1 MKNLSIL
8 LPLLFLNFNLD
19 GYQNDRQE
27 VLIIGTMHD
36 VPKIVKHSYKP
47 LLRIARRYG
56 PDAIYVERQRP
67 DDSLSLA
74 NYESKWFLPLGDSL
88 RRTFKQD
95 CDRFDQLMA
104 SSIQT
109 MSHDDFG
116 FLRNYFAVNRDKA
129 NWSYYQ
135 YLAKYGL
142 NGSRKPT
149 RNENGDLTARL
160 AIAMDMNRVFAMD
173 HQHEAKL
180 YTKLW
185 RECIIASRKDGQV
198 KRLTRHNKRSYN
210 RAILPAIFGRL
221 GKHTNR
227 SKTIRSYEVS
237 NRFTFRETPCEPCDA
252 AGAVWDRRNAGMA
265 KNIGEQM
272 QEFSHKKAVVIVGA
286 GHVLGIKAALEAQ
299 FPEIRVRILEDL

>member
-1 MKNLSIL
+1 MRRICFSLVLGVVAIL
-8 LPLLFLNFNLD
+8 ITRA
-19 GYQNDRQE
+19 QDRPE

-47 LLRIARRYG
+47 LLRIAKRYK

-74 NYESKWFLPLGDSL
+74 NYESKWFLPAGDSL
-88 RRTFKQD
+88 RQHFNED
-95 CDRFDQLMA
+95 CQRFDRLM
-104 SSIQT
+104 QT
-109 MSHDDFG
+109 SVSGMSHEDYAY
-116 FLRNYFAVNRDKA
+116 LRDYFIVNRDKA
-129 NWSYYQ
+129 NWHYYR
-135 YLAKYGL
+135 YLARHGL
-142 NGSRKPT
+142 KGSRKPT
-149 RNENGDLTARL
+149 RNENGDLTAKL
-160 AIAMDMNRVFAMD
+160 AIAMDMNRVYAMD
-173 HQHEAKL
+173 HQHETQL

-185 RECIIASRKDGQV
+185 RACVIESRKDGQI
-198 KRLTRHNKRSYN
+198 RLLTKHNKKSYN

-227 SKTIRSYEVS
+227 TKTILSYEVS

-272 QEFSHKKAVVIVGA
+272 TELGHTKAVVIVGA
-286 GHVLGIKAALEAQ
+286 GHLLGIKEALEAE
-299 FPEIRVRILEDL
+299 FPGIKVRTLQDL

>member
-1 MKNLSIL
+1 MMKKVLITL
-8 LPLLFLNFNLD
+8 VLAVVAIM
-19 GYQNDRQE
+19 GAQAQQQE
-27 VLIIGTMHD
+27 VLIIGTMHE

-47 LLRIARRYG
+47 LLRIAKRYK

-74 NYESKWFLPLGDSL
+74 NYEAKWFLPLGDSL
-88 RRTFKQD
+88 SLSFKED
-95 CDRFDQLMA
+95 CQRFDQLMA
-104 SSIQT
+104 GSVET
-109 MSHDDFG
+109 MSREDFG
-116 FLRNYFAVNRDKA
+116 FLRDYFVVNRDKA

-135 YLAKYGL
+135 YLAKYGVK
-142 NGSRKPT
+142 GSRKPT

-173 HQHEAKL
+173 HQHETKR
-180 YTKLW
+180 YSKLW
-185 RECIIASRKDGQV
+185 RDCVIESKKDGEV
-198 KRLTRHNKRSYN
+198 SLLTRNNKRSYN
-210 RAILPAIFGRL
+210 RAILPSIFGRL

-227 SKTIRSYEVS
+227 VKTIRSYEVS

-265 KNIGEQM
+265 NNIGEQM
-272 QEFSHKKAVVIVGA
+272 QEFAHKRAVVIVGA

-299 FPEIRVRILEDL
+299 FPNLQVSILEDL